1 MHSPRDRKRW
11 GLKVLRLRIPR
22 ISAST
27 LLRRAALAY
36 LIVWV
41 LSPPLAYG
49 TGWRVLAV
57 LAMLLWLALETWV
70 PRSVLLRP
78 SWPVLV
84 SLVFVLYT
92 AVIEWL
98 VPDSSAISRQFPVWV
113 ILFFLMVGESFT
125 RGRDGDARFCFWLVL
140 LILPVWSLGT
150 LWGLQTFGMHA
161 ARVVVKS
168 TEEARELSGQGVGGY
183 GFVYTVVLCLPFFAG
198 LFFHRDKVLKNIRVR
213 WKRAVA
219 RFLILGNFLISMLL
233 VLRAGYSIAVLLSV
247 FSVASV
253 LLIRSRRPLPFAI
266 STCFVGLLVLLVG
279 LSIGP
284 ALGALENVVIG
295 TEYSAKVRDIRA
307 SLEGG
312 GSTGTVEGRTERY
325 SRSWE
330 KFTENPL
337 LGTLKFD
344 DVGKHSAILDRFAQY
359 GFVVGLLFLMLLAYV
374 PLRALRAPYVPI
386 GLALGF
392 LVVAIG
398 FPMLN
403 NVFMSWGVVLY
414 MFSRGV
420 FSVIG
425 ASRDQVRNGRAVKEM
440 ARHA

>member
-1 MHSPRDRKRW
+1 M
-11 GLKVLRLRIPR
+11 LTLRIPR
-22 ISAST
+22 VSAST
-27 LLRRAALAY
+27 FLRRAALAY

-57 LAMLLWLALETWV
+57 LAMLLWLALETWAT
-70 PRSVLLRP
+70 RSVLLRP
-78 SWPVLV
+78 GWPVLV

-92 AVIEWL
+92 AFIEWL
-98 VPDSSAISRQFPVWV
+98 VPDSSTINRQFSIW
-113 ILFFLMVGESFT
+113 IMLFFLLVGESFS

-140 LILPVWSLGT
+140 LILPVWSLST
-150 LWGLQTFGMHA
+150 LGGLQTLGAHT
-161 ARVVVKS
+161 ARAVVKS
-168 TEEARELSGQGVGGY
+168 TVEARELTEQGVGGY
-183 GFVYTVVLCLPFFAG
+183 GLVYTVVLCLPFFAG
-198 LFFHRDKVLKNIRVR
+198 LFFHRGRVLGGIVAQ
-213 WKRAVA
+213 WKRIVV
-219 RFLILGNFLISMLL
+219 RFLILGNFLISTLL
-233 VLRAGYSIAVLLSV
+233 VLKAGYSIAVLLSV

-253 LLIRSRRPLPFAI
+253 LLIRSRRPLPFVI
-266 STCFVGLLVLLVG
+266 SACFVGLLVLLAG

-284 ALGALENVVIG
+284 ALGALQDAVVG

-312 GSTGTVEGRTERY
+312 ESTGTVEGRTERY
-325 SRSWE
+325 SRSWG
-330 KFTENPL
+330 KFIENPL

-359 GFVVGLLFLMLLAYV
+359 GLVVGLLFLMLLIYV
-374 PLRALRAPYVPI
+374 PLRALRAPHVPI

-403 NVFMSWGVVLY
+403 NVFMSWGLVLY

-425 ASRDQVRNGRAVKEM
+425 ASQDQMRGGRTVKGM